1 MKIVLFQEEGEKP
14 FEFVKRT
21 RNAEVFSLLY
31 ELPSSLGE
39 LARTRL
45 SSHFLGSG
53 KIYCGLYIPEEMHE
67 QKRDLI

>member
-1 MKIVLFQEEGEKP
+1 MKIVLFQEEGE
-14 FEFVKRT
+14 T
-21 RNAEVFSLLY
+21 ISNAEVFSLLY

-53 KIYCGLYIPEEMHE
+53 KIYYGLYIPEEMHE